1 MTPRSAPAGRAGP
14 LSVSSPRCSAALMDV
29 FRAEVTAASRLCA
42 AERIRKDVR
51 VCEVTPR

>member
-14 LSVSSPRCSAALMDV
+14 LSVSSPCCSAALMDV

-42 AERIRKDVR
+42 AGRIKRDVR